1 MDVDLSTATFDALH
15 DVKRAAV
22 DLPLALSMMSN
33 YREHDK
39 DLVCYDII
47 TVVDPAPPCRVY
59 VAFVRAVPVFDSS
72 SDAAAAAAAA
82 GSHRTVCLVVL
93 LCHCVLI
100 GVRRWSDTIS
110 AACGTRAFL

>member
-1 MDVDLSTATFDALH
+1 MDVDLSNATFDALH

-22 DLPLALSMMSN
+22 DLPLALSMVSKT
-33 YREHDK
+33 RKADK

-72 SDAAAAAAAA
+72 SDAAAAAAD
-82 GSHRTVCLVVL
+82 SHRTVCLVVL
-93 LCHCVLI
+93 FCRCVLI